1 MEDLL
6 FEMAANPAAAGSI
19 VLIVPEYSE
28 VGATAYGGLE
38 YTDGTDIYTTGVK
51 VTVVEAVPKIFNDM
65 DYPGVEFEA
74 NGNVG
79 SRTNNKWDADPAG

>member
-1 MEDLL
+1 LL
-6 FEMAANPAAAGSI
+6 YEVAVNPAAGGSI
-19 VLIVPEYSE
+19 VLIVASE

-51 VTVVEAVPKIFNDM
+51 VTVVEAVPKIFNDV

-74 NGNVG
+74 NGNDG